1 MNCNLRLFIV
11 LVLYLLDGR
20 RNLLL
25 GTPLLCYN
33 AFLIIFLVLEMTLGG
48 FVLVEVEI
56 LLEV

>member
-1 MNCNLRLFIV
+1 MDGNLSLFIV

-20 RNLLL
+20 RHLLL
-25 GTPLLCYN
+25 GTPLLSYN
-33 AFLIIFLVLEMTLGG
+33 PFLVILLVLEMTLGG